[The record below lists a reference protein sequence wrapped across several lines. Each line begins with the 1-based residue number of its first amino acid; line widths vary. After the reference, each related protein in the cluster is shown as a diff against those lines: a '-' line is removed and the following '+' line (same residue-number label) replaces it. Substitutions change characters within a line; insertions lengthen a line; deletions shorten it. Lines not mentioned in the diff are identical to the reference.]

1 MNFNRALA
9 CRGMDEVEKYKAA
22 LVEVGRALNA
32 HGVEYVLVGSAVLAI
47 IYNVNYDPGDIDL
60 FIYNKSTIMDYEL
73 FEKIARENEWDIGST
88 GHGTIYYEL
97 IVGGEMVRVD
107 LLENIL
113 DIYIPQQIIENSIK
127 IKIDD
132 FEIKSIRLED
142 LIVLKAKM
150 ATKDSDDF
158 INLVA
163 RMLADPKLNLI
174 IDKIYI
180 KKIIDYF
187 IDKESILDRLYKN
200 GIYID

>member
-1 MNFNRALA
+1 
-9 CRGMDEVEKYKAA
+9 MDEVEKYKAA

-47 IYNVNYDPGDIDL
+47 IYNIDYDPGDIDL
-60 FIYNKSTIMDYEL
+60 FIYNKSTIIDYEL

-97 IVGGEMVRVD
+97 IVGGEIVRVD

-127 IKIDD
+127 IKIDN

-163 RMLADPKLNLI
+163 RMLTDPKLNLI
-174 IDKIYI
+174 IDKTYI

-187 IDKESILDRLYKN
+187 IDKESILNRLYKN